1 VTNTCA
7 EVLLTE
13 GNVYENGVATDSV
26 LYENGADDVVLT
38 FEAFTQS
45 IDYCPVVYTVHLIN
59 TLN

>member
-1 VTNTCA
+1 
-7 EVLLTE
+7 LLTE